1 VYSPKHADGRR
12 SAKAPPCATCPVKT
26 HNICRPLDPERQ
38 KALYESQQTW
48 RRGQFLYRAGD
59 PLGPIFK
66 LISGVIAVSKR
77 LPDGRR
83 QVLDFFFPGEICG
96 YLETGEHYTFE
107 GQAITSVT
115 ACVFN
120 RARFKAFTGAHDDL
134 TEIVRATLA
143 WKLESVSHH
152 TAVLGQLT
160 AVERLATFLGWLAV
174 RSGEQGIGSR
184 TLPLPMTRDD
194 IADYLGVRMET
205 VSRAFSELRR
215 RRIIELGETR
225 VRILD
230 PERLVALSSHAD
242 MAAGSAAPRRR
253 D

>member
-1 VYSPKHADGRR
+1 MSAAKRSSLTPDSRR
-12 SAKAPPCATCPVKT
+12 SAKAPPCGSCPVKT
-26 HNICRPLDPERQ
+26 HNVCQPLEADRQ
-38 KALYESQQTW
+38 QELYESRQSW
-48 RRGQFLYRAGD
+48 SKGQFLYRAGD

-66 LISGVIAVSKR
+66 IIIGIIAVSKR

-96 YLETGEHYTFE
+96 YLETDGHYTFE
-107 GQAITSVT
+107 GEAITPVT
-115 ACVFN
+115 ACVFT
-120 RARFKAFTGAHDDL
+120 RARFKAFTAAHDDL

-152 TAVLGQLT
+152 TAVLGQLS
-160 AVERLATFLGWLAV
+160 AVERLAAFLRWLDI
-174 RSGEQGIGSR
+174 RHGNHGDKPH

-215 RRIIELGETR
+215 HKIIELGETCVR
-225 VRILD
+225 VLD
-230 PERLVALSSHAD
+230 PAGLAAFAD
-242 MAAGSAAPRRR
+242 PEAASPRKRG
-253 D
+253 